1 MASTLLLHSSVYGL
15 SRQICERMQVL
26 LRQRG
31 QTAEV
36 APIVGGNLDPAAFDA
51 IVIGASIRYGKHN
64 PAVLDFIRTHVALLE
79 SRPSALF
86 SVNLVARKP
95 GKNTPLTNPYLKKLV
110 AHSPWKPRLLGV
122 FAGELNYSRYEPLDK
137 WIIRLIMWITNGP
150 TDFSTKVVF
159 TDWDE
164 VGRFAEQV
172 AGQVAALAA
181 GRGQVQLLVDDQSLT
196 NGGAAL

>member
-1 MASTLLLHSSVYGL
+1 
-15 SRQICERMQVL
+15 
-26 LRQRG
+26 
-31 QTAEV
+31 
-36 APIVGGNLDPAAFDA
+36 
-51 IVIGASIRYGKHN
+51 
-64 PAVLDFIRTHVALLE
+64 
-79 SRPSALF
+79 
-86 SVNLVARKP
+86 
-95 GKNTPLTNPYLKKLV
+95 
-110 AHSPWKPRLLGV
+110 V

-181 GRGQVQLLVDDQSLT
+181 GRGQVQLLFDDQSLT
-196 NGGAAL
+196 NGGAAV